1 MALSTV
7 ITLTS
12 IDTEKSLIQ
21 FKKTIGSPSSYNQIK
36 GSLLLSNTGSIMVAG
51 LFMLKEPS
59 STNPNNQSH
68 REYLRG
74 GILKMGEKTGLL

>member
-1 MALSTV
+1 
-7 ITLTS
+7 
-12 IDTEKSLIQ
+12 
-21 FKKTIGSPSSYNQIK
+21 
-36 GSLLLSNTGSIMVAG
+36 MVAG